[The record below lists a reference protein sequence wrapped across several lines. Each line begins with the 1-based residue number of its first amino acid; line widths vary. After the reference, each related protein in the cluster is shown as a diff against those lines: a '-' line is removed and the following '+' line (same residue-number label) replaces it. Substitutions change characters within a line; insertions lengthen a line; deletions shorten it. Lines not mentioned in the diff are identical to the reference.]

1 MLKKGRGAHV
11 LMEVRSRGGAVR
23 RLKKGGGE
31 KEISSVA
38 IDSQTYTLYK
48 FCKSNIQTNANRYER
63 GNIGIQANGS
73 SRKRE
78 GWGEEKIE

>member
-1 MLKKGRGAHV
+1 M

-38 IDSQTYTLYK
+38 IDSQTYTK
-48 FCKSNIQTNANRYER
+48 FAIQTYKQIQT
-63 GNIGIQANGS
+63 GNIEKQANGS
-73 SRKRE
+73 SEKME

>member
-1 MLKKGRGAHV
+1 
-11 LMEVRSRGGAVR
+11 MEVRSRGGAVR

-38 IDSQTYTLYK
+38 IDSQTYTNFANQTYK
-48 FCKSNIQTNANRYER
+48 QMQTDTKQEILKNRLMEAV
-63 GNIGIQANGS
+63 G
-73 SRKRE
+73 KRE

>member
-31 KEISSVA
+31 R
-38 IDSQTYTLYK
+38 DLL
-48 FCKSNIQTNANRYER
+48 FCKRFSNIFKVCNSIIRTNER
-63 GNIGIQANGS
+63 GNIGI
-73 SRKRE
+73 
-78 GWGEEKIE
+78 

>member
-1 MLKKGRGAHV
+1 MLKKSRLAQV

-31 KEISSVA
+31 R
-38 IDSQTYTLYK
+38 DLL
-48 FCKSNIQTNANRYER
+48 FRNRFSNIFKVCISIIRTNEK

-78 GWGEEKIE
+78 GWDL

>member
-31 KEISSVA
+31 RDPLCCNRFLNIFKV
-38 IDSQTYTLYK
+38 
-48 FCKSNIQTNANRYER
+48 CNSNIQTNANRHET
-63 GNIGIQANGS
+63 GNN
-73 SRKRE
+73 
-78 GWGEEKIE
+78 EKTG

>member
-1 MLKKGRGAHV
+1 M

-38 IDSQTYTLYK
+38 IDSQTYTNFANQTYK
-48 FCKSNIQTNANRYER
+48 QMQTDTKQE
-63 GNIGIQANGS
+63 ILKKQANGS
-73 SRKRE
+73 SRKR
-78 GWGEEKIE
+78 GGMGR

>member
-31 KEISSVA
+31 RDLLCRNRFSNI
-38 IDSQTYTLYK
+38 YK
-48 FCKSNIQTNANRYER
+48 FCKSNIQTNANRYET
-63 GNIGIQANGS
+63 GNIKKQANGS
-73 SRKRE
+73 SRKKGRL
-78 GWGEEKIE
+78 GR

>member
-1 MLKKGRGAHV
+1 M

-31 KEISSVA
+31 RDLLFRNRFSNI
-38 IDSQTYTLYK
+38 YK

-78 GWGEEKIE
+78 GWGKEKIE